1 MVVVTWSRLI
11 FTKNIQKLSL
21 LGRITNMNR
30 DHLVPYGAVYKTR
43 ALLNCVS
50 TRYLFFPLIVF
61 PSAGFTPWSKNS
73 HERGKGRVEEG
84 KEKRKKRKRNRKWK
98 RNKKG
103 KEKNTKRKGKENE
116 KERNRKGKE
125 HERKSKEKGK
135 GRVKEGKGKGK
146 ERVRKGRGEA
156 NK

>member
-84 KEKRKKRKRNRKWK
+84 KEKRKKRNRKWK

-156 NK
+156 KK

>member
-84 KEKRKKRKRNRKWK
+84 KEKRKGKGTGNEKGTRKERKRTRKGKEKKTKRKGT
-98 RNKKG
+98 G
-103 KEKNTKRKGKENE
+103 KEKNTKGKVKKKE
-116 KERNRKGKE
+116 KEE
-125 HERKSKEKGK
+125 
-135 GRVKEGKGKGK
+135 
-146 ERVRKGRGEA
+146 
-156 NK
+156 